1 MMRRK
6 ARPCSQL
13 LLQLLALLAAS
24 SLAHAQTPDA
34 QPSLELVDPKTLRVC
49 ADPRS
54 MPFSTQSGEGF
65 ENKLAEL
72 FARKLGKD
80 LAYEWYPQATG
91 FVRMTLL
98 ARRCDVVM
106 GYPLGDDLV
115 QPTNPYYR
123 SAYALVFKPGT
134 GLDGIEE
141 LEDPRLKDK
150 RIGVVAGT
158 PPSNNMAAAG
168 LMAKAKPYPLVID
181 TRFDSSAQAMI
192 HDLDTGEIDA
202 GVLWGPIAGY
212 YAKQASPPLSLS
224 LLIKEK
230 SGPNMTYRIV
240 MGVRRSDQEWKR
252 QLNSLISANQKEIDH
267 LLLSYGVP
275 LLDER
280 DNQIKE

>member
-1 MMRRK
+1 MITLSGR
-6 ARPCSQL
+6 L
-13 LLQLLALLAAS
+13 LLPLLAMLVVGPAAS
-24 SLAHAQTPDA
+24 AQAVNPQD
-34 QPSLELVDPKTLRVC
+34 PLELVDPTTLRVC

-54 MPFSTQSGEGF
+54 MPFSTQNGEGF
-65 ENKLAEL
+65 ENKLAEM
-72 FARKLGKD
+72 FAQKLGKE

-123 SAYALVFKPGT
+123 SAYALVFKPEQH
-134 GLDGIEE
+134 LDGVDTIE
-141 LEDPRLKDK
+141 DARLKGK
-150 RIGVVAGT
+150 HIGIVAGT
-158 PPSNNMAAAG
+158 PPATNMSQAG
-168 LMAKAKPYPLVID
+168 LMADAKSYPLVID

-192 HDLDTGEIDA
+192 GDIVNGSIDV

-212 YAKQASPPLSLS
+212 YAKKASPALSIS
-224 LLIKEK
+224 LLTGEK
-230 SGPNMTYRIV
+230 SGPRMSYRIV

-252 QLNSLISANQKEIDH
+252 QLNSLITANQKDIDH

-275 LLDER
+275 LLDEQ
-280 DNQIKE
+280 DKPITE

>member
-1 MMRRK
+1 MSWLR
-6 ARPCSQL
+6 AGFVLPALC
-13 LLQLLALLAAS
+13 LLAA
-24 SLAHAQTPDA
+24 AGPGVRAQAPDP
-34 QPSLELVDPKTLRVC
+34 QGSIELVDPKTLRVC
-49 ADPRS
+49 ADPRN

-72 FARKLGKD
+72 FAQKLGKA

-123 SAYALVFKPGT
+123 SAYALVFKPGS
-134 GLDGIEE
+134 GLDGIDA

-150 RIGVVAGT
+150 RIGIVAGT
-158 PPSNNMAAAG
+158 PPANNMAAAG
-168 LMAKAKPYPLVID
+168 LMARAKPYPLVVD
-181 TRFDSSAQAMI
+181 TRFDSSSEAMMR
-192 HDLDTGEIDA
+192 DLDKGEIDV

-212 YAKQASPPLSLS
+212 YAKKASPPLSVA
-224 LLIKEK
+224 LLTKEK
-230 SGPNMTYRIV
+230 DGPNMTYRIV

-252 QLNSLISANQKEIDH
+252 QLNGLIAGNQKEIDH

-280 DNQIKE
+280 DNPIKE

>member
-1 MMRRK
+1 MIRRPLRL
-6 ARPCSQL
+6 ALS
-13 LLQLLALLAAS
+13 LLALLAPA
-24 SLAHAQTPDA
+24 AVAQAPDA
-34 QPSLELVDPKTLRVC
+34 QPSLELVDPTTLRVC
-49 ADPRS
+49 ADPRN

-72 FARKLGKD
+72 FARKLGKS

-91 FVRMTLL
+91 FVRNTLL

-123 SAYALVFKPGT
+123 SAYALVFKPGA

-150 RIGVVAGT
+150 HIGIVAGT
-158 PPSNNMAAAG
+158 PPANNMAAAG
-168 LMAKAKPYPLVID
+168 LMANARPYPLVID
-181 TRFDSSAQAMI
+181 TRLDSSAQAMMR
-192 HDLDTGEIDA
+192 DLDKGEIDV

-212 YAKQASPPLSLS
+212 YAKTADPPLSVA
-224 LLIKEK
+224 LLTKEK
-230 SGPNMTYRIV
+230 SGPSMTYRIV

-252 QLNSLISANQKEIDH
+252 QLNTLIAGNQKEITH